1 MVEELKALDGWDD
14 TRAYR
19 VIFFAYSA
27 FGLVKLLL
35 TLALSKD
42 CEAKPEPPQ
51 EHLDEESPLLGV
63 EQPRK
68 NRQSFFGFFSHIS
81 SESLAV
87 LLQLCLLFGLDSFA
101 SGLIPL

>member
-14 TRAYR
+14 IRAYR
-19 VIFFAYSA
+19 VVFFAYSV

-35 TLALSKD
+35 ALALSKD
-42 CEAKPEPPQ
+42 CEAKHEPPQ
-51 EHLDEESPLLGV
+51 EHPDEEAPLLGA

-68 NRQSFFGFFSHIS
+68 DRQSFFGFFSHIS